1 MTMIPTLTTDRLL
14 LRGHRLDDFDEFC
27 ALWKHKDLVRFIGG
41 EMPTREQVWSRLL
54 RYAGLWHHLGFGFF
68 AVEERRSSRLIG
80 EVGFLDLHR
89 DMTPMTEGTLEAGWG
104 ITPPM
109 QGRGYATEAMNAA
122 IAWADGTFA
131 GRRMTCIVELENKPS
146 LRVAEK
152 IGFRRIGELVFNDK
166 ANAMFE
172 R

>member
-1 MTMIPTLTTDRLL
+1 MTVIPTLTTERLL
-14 LRGHRLDDFDEFC
+14 LRGHRLDDFDEFV
-27 ALWKHKDLVRFIGG
+27 ALWKHQDLVRFIGG
-41 EMPTREQVWSRLL
+41 DLPTREQIWGRLL

-68 AVEERRSSRLIG
+68 AVEERKSGKLIG

-89 DMTPMTEGTLEAGWG
+89 DLTPTTEGTLEAGWG

-109 QGRGYATEAMNAA
+109 QGMGYATEAMNEA
-122 IAWADGTFA
+122 IAWADKQFA

-152 IGFRRIGELVFNDK
+152 IGFRRIGEIIFKDK
-166 ANAMFE
+166 PNAMFE

>member
-1 MTMIPTLTTDRLL
+1 MTVIPTLTTDRLL
-14 LRGHRLDDFDEFC
+14 LRGHRLDDFDDFL

-41 EMPTREQVWSRLL
+41 EMPTREQVWARLL

-68 AVEERRSSRLIG
+68 AVEERQSGKLIG

-89 DMTPMTEGTLEAGWG
+89 DMTPSTEGTLEAGWG

-109 QGRGYATEAMNAA
+109 QGKGYATEAMSAA
-122 IAWADGTFA
+122 IAWADGQFA
-131 GRRMTCIVELENKPS
+131 GRRMTCIVEIENRSS

-152 IGFRRIGELVFNDK
+152 IGFRRIGEIIFKDK
-166 ANAMFE
+166 PHMMFE